1 MIRTAEDVGIIV
13 LLDDRFQQYSYR
25 RLFPREWEQVQ
36 PVTVDTVAKRWW
48 SASGM
53 PGCMQGMIFNV
64 IRELISDMTIHI
76 TTYDTCVYVD
86 KSVDFVDYLWFY
98 TEKTTD
104 GSKMV
109 YNSKRTV
116 VDKKTNGTG
125 SVNER
130 YGD

>member
-1 MIRTAEDVGIIV
+1 MGRLVVAATMTFDMIT
-13 LLDDRFQQYSYR
+13 
-25 RLFPREWEQVQ
+25 
-36 PVTVDTVAKRWW
+36 
-48 SASGM
+48 
-53 PGCMQGMIFNV
+53 
-64 IRELISDMTIHI
+64 ELIYNMTIHI

-116 VDKKTNGTG
+116 VDKKTK
-125 SVNER
+125 R
-130 YGD
+130 YWISQ

>member
-1 MIRTAEDVGIIV
+1 MTKG
-13 LLDDRFQQYSYR
+13 
-25 RLFPREWEQVQ
+25 
-36 PVTVDTVAKRWW
+36 T
-48 SASGM
+48 
-53 PGCMQGMIFNV
+53 IFNV
-64 IRELISDMTIHI
+64 IHELISDMTIHI

-116 VDKKTNGTG
+116 VDKKAK
-125 SVNER
+125 R
-130 YGD
+130 YWISQ